1 MLTSEATGRVHL
13 PALLLM
19 SDRSRI
25 DLRWLNGDFRWRYRN
40 RLKFERTFHGGRFEF
55 TPDGHGEVFYSAEQ
69 RKWTRLRYAAGM
81 EWTITR
87 RIVLEGYFLRQNDWA
102 SSPQFVNALGVVMQF
117 YLR

>member
-1 MLTSEATGRVHL
+1 MA
-13 PALLLM
+13 
-19 SDRSRI
+19 
-25 DLRWLNGDFRWRYRN
+25 
-40 RLKFERTFHGGRFEF
+40 
-55 TPDGHGEVFYSAEQ
+55 EVFYSAEQ

-81 EWTITR
+81 EWTITM